1 MEIHY
6 NKCIVQWRDIPA
18 NGEWVTADK
27 VECPT
32 ILTIGWLVAED
43 EDTVKIADTIDLD
56 GFDSDEEPP
65 TPYGITV
72 FPRGCV
78 VDIKFI

>member
-27 VECPT
+27 VECP
-32 ILTIGWLVAED
+32 LYL
-43 EDTVKIADTIDLD
+43 L
-56 GFDSDEEPP
+56 
-65 TPYGITV
+65 
-72 FPRGCV
+72 
-78 VDIKFI
+78 

>member
-1 MEIHY
+1 
-6 NKCIVQWRDIPA
+6 
-18 NGEWVTADK
+18 
-27 VECPT
+27 
-32 ILTIGWLVAED
+32 LVAED